1 MKRATESKGRRRFEP
16 LHLAGW
22 LFADMLLVLALVAMG
37 DQADP
42 LAAKPATKPSPL
54 PSPSASPSPS
64 PSPSASAKPKK
75 PKGPRAV
82 VRTPVKVAINA
93 RAGDKDAILRGLRK
107 VTERYDGRQAA
118 FVLTFGR
125 HPDPGGGG
133 AYAHEVNALLE
144 KARPD
149 MFRGATTRDFWKG
162 GASSGHAD
170 IEIYF
175 YTY

>member
-1 MKRATESKGRRRFEP
+1 MRAPRFNP

-37 DQADP
+37 DRGDP
-42 LAAKPATKPSPL
+42 LAAEARPGA
-54 PSPSASPSPS
+54 SASPKPG
-64 PSPSASAKPKK
+64 ASKPAK

-82 VRTPVKVAINA
+82 VRTPVKVSIAA
-93 RAGDKDAILRGLRK
+93 APGDRTAMRNRLRE
-107 VTERYDGRQAA
+107 VTAKYAGRQAA

-125 HPDPGGGG
+125 HPDPGAGGT
-133 AYAHEVNALLE
+133 YASEVNSQLA

-149 MFRGATTRDFWKG
+149 MFKGTTTRDFWKG
-162 GASSGHAD
+162 GTSGGRAD

>member
-1 MKRATESKGRRRFEP
+1 MRRGGRFQP

-37 DQADP
+37 DRGDP
-42 LAAKPATKPSPL
+42 EAAERPAPSSSGDTSATARNKPRHT
-54 PSPSASPSPS
+54 
-64 PSPSASAKPKK
+64 
-75 PKGPRAV
+75 GPRAV
-82 VRTPVKVAINA
+82 VRTPVKVAVDA
-93 RAGDKDAILRGLRK
+93 RAGDEDGIVRALRGA
-107 VTERYDGRQAA
+107 TARYQGRRAA

-125 HPDPGGGG
+125 HTDPAAGGR
-133 AYAHEVNALLE
+133 YAHDVNALLE

-149 MFRGATTRDFWKG
+149 MFRAATTRDFWKG

>member
-1 MKRATESKGRRRFEP
+1 MKRGGRFQP

-37 DQADP
+37 DRGDPQAAERRPDP
-42 LAAKPATKPSPL
+42 S
-54 PSPSASPSPS
+54 S
-64 PSPSASAKPKK
+64 SASAAAKK
-75 PKGPRAV
+75 TPRHTGPRAV
-82 VRTPVKVAINA
+82 VRTPVRVAVDA
-93 RAGDKDAILRGLRK
+93 RAGDEEGIVRALRGA
-107 VTERYDGRQAA
+107 TARYRGRQAA

-125 HPDPGGGG
+125 HTDPGAGGR
-133 AYAHEVNALLE
+133 YAHDVNALLE
-144 KARPD
+144 KSRPD
-149 MFRGATTRDFWKG
+149 MFRAATTRDFWKG

>member
-1 MKRATESKGRRRFEP
+1 MKRPKFQP

-37 DQADP
+37 DQGDP
-42 LAAKPATKPSPL
+42 QAAKTPTG
-54 PSPSASPSPS
+54 SASPT
-64 PSPSASAKPKK
+64 ASAQSKQTKKPKSPK

-82 VRTPVKVAINA
+82 VRTPVKVAVDA
-93 RAGDKDAILRGLRK
+93 RAGDKDAIVRGLRK
-107 VTERYDGRQAA
+107 ATARYEGRQAA

-125 HPDPGGGG
+125 HTDPGAGGS
-133 AYAHEVNALLE
+133 YAHEVNALLE
-144 KARPD
+144 KARSD

-170 IEIYF
+170 LEIYF

>member
-1 MKRATESKGRRRFEP
+1 MRTPRFNP

-37 DQADP
+37 DQGDP
-42 LAAKPATKPSPL
+42 LAAEQAAKPGSSATPKPAPSK
-54 PSPSASPSPS
+54 SSA
-64 PSPSASAKPKK
+64 

-82 VRTPVKVAINA
+82 TRTPVKVSIDAA
-93 RAGDKDAILRGLRK
+93 PGDSAGILERLK
-107 VTERYDGRQAA
+107 AVTAQYEGRQAA

-125 HPDPGGGG
+125 HSDPGAGG
-133 AYAHEVNALLE
+133 AYAGEVNSLLP
-144 KARPD
+144 KARPG
-149 MFRGATTRDFWKG
+149 MFKGATTRDFWKG
-162 GASSGHAD
+162 GASGGHAD

>member
-1 MKRATESKGRRRFEP
+1 MKRGGRFRP

-37 DQADP
+37 DQGDP
-42 LAAKPATKPSPL
+42 QAAEQRPDPSSATSAAAKRKPRHT
-54 PSPSASPSPS
+54 
-64 PSPSASAKPKK
+64 
-75 PKGPRAV
+75 GPRAV
-82 VRTPVKVAINA
+82 VRTPVRVAVDA
-93 RAGDKDAILRGLRK
+93 SAGDEEGIVRALRGA
-107 VTERYDGRQAA
+107 TARYRGRQAA

-125 HPDPGGGG
+125 HTDPGAGGR
-133 AYAHEVNALLE
+133 YAHDVNALLE

-149 MFRGATTRDFWKG
+149 MFRAATTRDFWKG

>member
-1 MKRATESKGRRRFEP
+1 MKGRRLQP

-37 DQADP
+37 DQGDP
-42 LAAKPATKPSPL
+42 QAAERPGS
-54 PSPSASPSPS
+54 S
-64 PSPSASAKPKK
+64 PSPSASAQHKK
-75 PKGPRAV
+75 PQHTGPRAV
-82 VRTPVKVAINA
+82 VRTPVKVALDA
-93 RAGDKDAILRGLRK
+93 RAGDREAIVRGLRK
-107 VTERYDGRQAA
+107 ATARYKGRQAA

-125 HPDPGGGG
+125 HTDPGAGGR
-133 AYAHEVNALLE
+133 YAHEVNSLLE

-149 MFRGATTRDFWKG
+149 MFHGATTRDFWKG

>member
-1 MKRATESKGRRRFEP
+1 MRAPRFNA

-37 DQADP
+37 DQGDP
-42 LAAKPATKPSPL
+42 LAAERAGTPTGTAAPTPAPSK
-54 PSPSASPSPS
+54 SA
-64 PSPSASAKPKK
+64 A

-82 VRTPVKVAINA
+82 NRTPVKVSIDAAPGDGA
-93 RAGDKDAILRGLRK
+93 RILAQLK
-107 VTERYDGRQAA
+107 AVTARYEGRQAA

-125 HPDPGGGG
+125 HPDPGPGG
-133 AYAHEVNALLE
+133 AYAGEVNSLLP

-149 MFRGATTRDFWKG
+149 MFEGATTRDFWKG
-162 GASSGHAD
+162 GTSGGHAD

>member
-1 MKRATESKGRRRFEP
+1 MKGRRFQP

-37 DQADP
+37 DQGDP
-42 LAAKPATKPSPL
+42 LAAKASG
-54 PSPSASPSPS
+54 PSAS
-64 PSPSASAKPKK
+64 PSPSASAKDEK
-75 PKGPRAV
+75 PSDKGPRAV
-82 VRTPVKVAINA
+82 VRTPVKVAVDA
-93 RAGDKDAILRGLRK
+93 RAGDKDAIVRGLRK
-107 VTERYDGRQAA
+107 ATARYTGRQAA

-125 HPDPGGGG
+125 DTDPGVGGT
-133 AYAHEVNALLE
+133 YAHEVNALLE

>member
-1 MKRATESKGRRRFEP
+1 MKGRRFQP

-37 DQADP
+37 DQGDP
-42 LAAKPATKPSPL
+42 LAAEAARPS
-54 PSPSASPSPS
+54 S
-64 PSPSASAKPKK
+64 SASASASAQPKK
-75 PKGPRAV
+75 PENKGPRAV
-82 VRTPVKVAINA
+82 VRKPVKVALDA
-93 RAGDKDAILRGLRK
+93 RSGDKDAIVSGLREA
-107 VTERYDGRQAA
+107 TARYKGRQAA

-125 HPDPGGGG
+125 HSDPGAGG
-133 AYAHEVNALLE
+133 AYAHEVNSLLA

>member
-1 MKRATESKGRRRFEP
+1 MRAPRFNP

-37 DQADP
+37 DRGDP
-42 LAAKPATKPSPL
+42 LAAEAAAKPA
-54 PSPSASPSPS
+54 A
-64 PSPSASAKPKK
+64 SASAKPKPSATPK

-82 VRTPVKVAINA
+82 RNKPVTVSIDAAPGDRQRIEQRVRAATAA
-93 RAGDKDAILRGLRK
+93 YR
-107 VTERYDGRQAA
+107 GRQAA

-125 HPDPGGGG
+125 HADPGAGG
-133 AYAHEVNALLE
+133 AYAHEVNSLLA

-149 MFRGATTRDFWKG
+149 MFEGATTRDFWKG
-162 GASSGHAD
+162 GSSSGHAD

>member
-1 MKRATESKGRRRFEP
+1 MKRATSPKGRRRFEP

-42 LAAKPATKPSPL
+42 LAAKPDR
-54 PSPSASPSPS
+54 PSASPSPS
-64 PSPSASAKPKK
+64 PSPSATPKKPKPKPK

-93 RAGDKDAILRGLRK
+93 RAGDKDAILRGLRR
-107 VTERYDGRQAA
+107 VTERYAGRQAA

-133 AYAHEVNALLE
+133 AYAHDVNALLE

>member
-1 MKRATESKGRRRFEP
+1 MKRGLRFQP
-16 LHLAGW
+16 QHMAGW

-37 DQADP
+37 DQGDPQAADQRP
-42 LAAKPATKPSPL
+42 G
-54 PSPSASPSPS
+54 ASS
-64 PSPSASAKPKK
+64 SASAAAKRARHT
-75 PKGPRAV
+75 GPRAV
-82 VRTPVKVAINA
+82 VRTPVKVAVDAPSGDDAGIV
-93 RAGDKDAILRGLRK
+93 RALRGA
-107 VTERYDGRQAA
+107 TARYRGRQAA

-125 HPDPGGGG
+125 HTDPGAGG
-133 AYAHEVNALLE
+133 AYAHEVNSLLE

-149 MFRGATTRDFWKG
+149 MFRAATTRDFWKG

>member
-1 MKRATESKGRRRFEP
+1 MTARRPRLRPRSRFNP

-37 DQADP
+37 DQGDP
-42 LAAKPATKPSPL
+42 VRAAQAAPHTKPGATPTAKP
-54 PSPSASPSPS
+54 
-64 PSPSASAKPKK
+64 K

-82 VRTPVKVAINA
+82 VRTAKELSLDAD
-93 RAGDKDAILRGLRK
+93 AGDTAQIVRQLRTKTAPWQGRK
-107 VTERYDGRQAA
+107 AA

-125 HPDPGGGG
+125 SPDVGGGVE
-133 AYAHEVNALLE
+133 YARRINSLLT

-149 MFRGATTRDFWKG
+149 MFTGATTRDFFVQG
-162 GASSGHAD
+162 SSGGHAD

>member
-1 MKRATESKGRRRFEP
+1 MRAPRFNP

-37 DQADP
+37 DQGDP
-42 LAAKPATKPSPL
+42 QAAAARPGSSATPKPGP
-54 PSPSASPSPS
+54 
-64 PSPSASAKPKK
+64 PKSQK

-82 VRTPVKVAINA
+82 TRTPVKVSIDASPGDRDGILA
-93 RAGDKDAILRGLRK
+93 RLKSATA
-107 VTERYDGRQAA
+107 RYEGRQAA

-125 HPDPGGGG
+125 HSDPGAGG
-133 AYAHEVNALLE
+133 AYASEVNSLLA

-149 MFRGATTRDFWKG
+149 MFKGATTRDFWKG
-162 GASSGHAD
+162 GASGGHAD
-170 IEIYF
+170 LEIYF